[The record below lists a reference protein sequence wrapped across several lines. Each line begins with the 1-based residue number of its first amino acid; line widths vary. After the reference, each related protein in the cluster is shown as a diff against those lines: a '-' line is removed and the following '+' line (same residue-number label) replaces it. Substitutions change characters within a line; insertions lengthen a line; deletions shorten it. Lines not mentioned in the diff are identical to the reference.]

1 MSAGVQLNNDTELV
15 SISTPMGISSQGTKV
30 SFMQQLNLNKSDH
43 LSTLTY
49 WVIREISRIISAS
62 LLQIYFPLTNTAQS
76 FQLPITLLHL
86 YRCQTK
92 LPSKGAADDLKGRTA

>member
-49 WVIREISRIISAS
+49 WVIREISAS

-92 LPSKGAADDLKGRTA
+92 LPSKGAADNLKGRTA